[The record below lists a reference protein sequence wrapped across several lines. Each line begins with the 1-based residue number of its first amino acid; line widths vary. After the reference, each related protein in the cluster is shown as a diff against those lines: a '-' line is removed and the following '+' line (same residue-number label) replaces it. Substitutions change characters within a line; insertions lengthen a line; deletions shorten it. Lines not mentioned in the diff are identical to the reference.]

1 MEESVIDDTENFPF
15 KKNDVL
21 YMYSSVKMWTLIFFS
36 LSLSG
41 NLDKLIAVI
50 YDWFLQAASRHQCA
64 YLIHL
69 HEQEFILQ
77 GGDQDWLKGPAYI
90 PTKLRK
96 LHEVNKILAHR
107 PWLFNKS
114 HIEVESMLHVFISL
128 WKLKCKPYK
137 PELIRQMR

>member
-1 MEESVIDDTENFPF
+1 M
-15 KKNDVL
+15 
-21 YMYSSVKMWTLIFFS
+21 TLKIFHSRKIMFYICTAVWKCEHWFFF